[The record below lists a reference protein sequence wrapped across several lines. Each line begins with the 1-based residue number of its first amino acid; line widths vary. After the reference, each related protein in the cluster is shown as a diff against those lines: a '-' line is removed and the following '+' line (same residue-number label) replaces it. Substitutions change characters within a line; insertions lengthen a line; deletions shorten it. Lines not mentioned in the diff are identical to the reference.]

1 MKKSLEQ
8 IKSWFETGD
17 VPTQQQFYD
26 TWDSFYHKDN
36 GYIINSK
43 TINDRGDIHLKFS
56 DGEEIIVKNFSPE
69 KTKPISYIEG
79 LKELLNNI
87 EQKLLAI
94 DKGKVN
100 VVSGKVLSSNDFSN
114 ELKDKL
120 EKLQKSNTYNLS
132 HVPAY
137 LNFSYFGKNVF
148 GILLQIPEKVTSE
161 YFFTHDLNI
170 DKYLRLEVWE
180 NGIPKHSPKMK
191 IREDLTQLVYSSLSG
206 IVGDGVVG
214 TAPVGV
220 VETGE
225 LLLHENSLII
235 KGDYVFPENK
245 LVYIEY
251 TRKEVKEQ
259 IPSYSIS
266 LLTAKT
272 NFVGKKEGVM
282 DFVVFIGETEKNDSN
297 GVDRVEFLLP
307 IKDYYKVN
315 YNFDLQN
322 LNGHNVSNSDWEYS
336 KDAVYHRFSYIG
348 DNGVF
353 KGGAFSKIGVSSLF
367 MSPENNQKGELPL
380 EVKLAPNSGGQVI
393 SVKDKDSDV
402 LVYGNKISK

>member
-87 EQKLLAI
+87 EQKLLVI

-114 ELKDKL
+114 GLKDKL

-137 LNFSYFGKNVF
+137 LNFSYFGKKVF

-180 NGIPKHSPKMK
+180 NGIPEHSPKMK

-353 KGGAFSKIGVSSLF
+353 KGGILKNRRFVTIYES
-367 MSPENNQKGELPL
+367 
-380 EVKLAPNSGGQVI
+380 
-393 SVKDKDSDV
+393 
-402 LVYGNKISK
+402 